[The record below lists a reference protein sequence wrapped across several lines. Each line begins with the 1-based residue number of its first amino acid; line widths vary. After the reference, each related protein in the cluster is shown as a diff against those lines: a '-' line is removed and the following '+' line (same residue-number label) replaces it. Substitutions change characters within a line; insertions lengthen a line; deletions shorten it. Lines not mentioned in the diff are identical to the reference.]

1 MRGAKTKLNDD
12 LIKKIY
18 DYISEGHYTNVVC
31 DYLQINQSTFY
42 DWINKAKKDE
52 EEGKESIYTKFSN
65 TVKEAESIAEMRH
78 LQNILKTAQ
87 DGTWQASAWYLE
99 RKHKNRWSLKQEIE
113 HQGEQIIKVRIT
125 DD

>member
-1 MRGAKTKLNDD
+1 MRGAKTKLNDE

-42 DWINKAKKDE
+42 DWINKAKRDE

-65 TVKEAESIAEMRH
+65 TVKEAESTAEMKH

-87 DGTWQASAWYLE
+87 EGTWQASAWYLE

-113 HQGEQIIKVRIT
+113 HQGDQIIKVRIS